1 MDWNQDPYLQRLEEE
16 LKKMNERLSMIERK
30 IAQPQK
36 LLTVKEV
43 AQFLRVK
50 ERTVR
55 YYLNDSKEIPY
66 LKVDKINPIPET
78 DIGKKILYCRDCNFF
93 IMNDL
98 KGIYKE

>member
-1 MDWNQDPYLQRLEEE
+1 MPMDWNQDPYLQRLEEE

-43 AQFLRVK
+43 AKFLRVK

-66 LKVDKINPIPET
+66 LKV
-78 DIGKKILYCRDCNFF
+78 GKKNLKPEK
-93 IMNDL
+93 DL
-98 KGIYKE
+98 SGIIESRLRNKKF